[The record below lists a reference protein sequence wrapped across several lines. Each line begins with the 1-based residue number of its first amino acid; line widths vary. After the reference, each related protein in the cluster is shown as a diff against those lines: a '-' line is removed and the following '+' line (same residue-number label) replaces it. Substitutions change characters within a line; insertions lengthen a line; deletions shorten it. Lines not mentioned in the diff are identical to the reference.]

1 MIDTSIIKITD
12 YLASIE
18 SLNSYMT
25 DFNKVLCILRIH
37 IFLKKLRILH
47 LNEMEGAH
55 FHAK

>member
-37 IFLKKLRILH
+37 IFLKKL
-47 LNEMEGAH
+47 E
-55 FHAK
+55 F